1 MLLSNLGI
9 NLNLAPVV
17 DISTNPNDYMYKRTL
32 GQNAELTAT
41 YAKTVIKASKNSTVS
56 YTLKHFPGYGN
67 NTDTH
72 TGSSTDTRT
81 YDNIYNNDL
90 MPFRAGIE
98 DCAEAVLISHNTVTI
113 IDSKNPASLSV
124 AIHNL
129 LRKALNFTGIIITD
143 DLSMA
148 AISKNE
154 NAIVKAIQAGNDL
167 IITNDYKNAVSSVNQ
182 ALNDGTLQPDQ
193 IDHLAFR
200 ILAWKYYKGML

>member
-1 MLLSNLGI
+1 MNNLGI

-17 DISTNPNDYMYKRTL
+17 DISTNPNDYMYKRSL
-32 GQNAELTAT
+32 GQNAKLTAT
-41 YAKTVIKASKNSTVS
+41 YAKAVIKASKGTKVS

-67 NTDTH
+67 NVDTH
-72 TGSSTDTRT
+72 TGSSTDART
-81 YDNIYNNDL
+81 YQDICNNDL
-90 MPFRAGIE
+90 VPFKAGIE
-98 DCAEAVLISHNTVTI
+98 EGAEAVLISHNTVTS

-124 AIHNL
+124 VIHDL
-129 LRKALNFTGIIITD
+129 LRKDLNFTGIIITD

-148 AISKNE
+148 AIPKNE

-167 IITNDYKNAVSSVNQ
+167 IITNDYTNAVSSVNQ

-193 IDHLAFR
+193 IDHLSFR